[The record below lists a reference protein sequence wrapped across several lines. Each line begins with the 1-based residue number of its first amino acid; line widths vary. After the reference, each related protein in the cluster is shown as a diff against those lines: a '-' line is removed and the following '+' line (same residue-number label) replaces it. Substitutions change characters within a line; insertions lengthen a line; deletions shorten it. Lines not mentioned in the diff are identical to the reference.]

1 MSNSCSRPISACVL
15 VCSACVLVCAAFA
28 GAAWP
33 APPRHVEL
41 TYETARNGTV
51 LAEVHYLLEHD
62 GRTYRITE
70 TTKGR
75 GILAL
80 RGAIRRTSRGVVSLE
95 GLKPVEFA
103 DQRTGR
109 DTARANFDWD
119 QKTVTQQYK
128 GEPRVEALPPRA
140 HDRLAWLFDFAFAP
154 PSREAAFNLFNGRGH
169 SHHVYTLAGAERVK
183 TPLGELEALRFTRG
197 SGEERTEVWLASKLD
212 LLPVRV
218 LVVEKDGTRYEQL
231 ATKISPP

>member
-1 MSNSCSRPISACVL
+1 MSNLCSPLTSACVL
-15 VCSACVLVCAAFA
+15 LCAAFA

-33 APPRHVEL
+33 APPQRAEL

-80 RGAIRRTSRGVVSLE
+80 RGTIRRTSRGMVSPE

-103 DQRTGR
+103 DERTGR

-119 QKTVTQQYK
+119 RKTVTQQYK
-128 GEPRVEALPPRA
+128 GEPRVEPLPPRA

-154 PSREAAFNLFNGRGH
+154 PGREAVFNLFNGRGQ
-169 SHHVYTLAGAERVK
+169 SHHVYTLAGTERVK
-183 TPLGELEALRFTRG
+183 TPLGELEALRFMRG
-197 SGEERTEVWLASKLD
+197 SGDERTEVWLASKLD
-212 LLPVRV
+212 LLPVRI
-218 LVVEKDGTRYEQL
+218 LVVEKDGTRFEQL
-231 ATKISPP
+231 ATKISAP